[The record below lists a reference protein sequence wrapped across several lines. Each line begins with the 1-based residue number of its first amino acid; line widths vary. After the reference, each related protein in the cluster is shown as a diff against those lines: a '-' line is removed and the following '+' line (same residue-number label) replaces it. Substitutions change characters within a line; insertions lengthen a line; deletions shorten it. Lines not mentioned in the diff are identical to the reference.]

1 MKNTRDESKISQKN
15 TEKNAGITLIALVIT
30 IIVLLILAGISIATL
45 YGDNGVLT
53 QASKASENT
62 KRASAKEKVQTEVLG
77 SLDETGKLDKEKFK
91 ENLKQNLKV
100 SASDITENSDGTITV
115 ILDGY
120 KITVNVA
127 TAQIIKVAKAKS
139 NIPAS
144 SVQPGVKVSKTEK
157 NNFSDGT
164 DFATIPE
171 GFTVDEVENLISD
184 GLVVHGPDK
193 ANGDNGS
200 EFVWVPVPDINVMSQ
215 CSTAGGNCNLQLDGD
230 ILKCTTHNSEEIVGK
245 VFTVRPNEDG
255 ASSDGLDELE
265 FFKKNINKYNTV
277 YKPYE
282 KLNKEMTEEEVMSSF
297 MEPAYLKNFA
307 IENETGELEANELY
321 KNFFSDD
328 SIYNKTGLTLKEMQ
342 DDYKNMATSVAKYGG
357 FYVGRYE
364 TSLSDATDKSTGI
377 QGSAQSKKG
386 VMPTSSNDILIN
398 NESISMSS
406 WWGHYGQHNKI
417 YTGENNSVE
426 SSMIWGSQYDRIL
439 GWINEGTNGDKN
451 KLGNKSIGNRSMK
464 YNYETGL
471 FEGCVTTGND
481 NYEND
486 KINNIR
492 DLNGNM
498 LEWTME
504 ACNLGY
510 YANRIIR
517 INGNGGLPAAPI
529 GFCGSGGDELSK
541 VIGSRMTLY
550 VK

>member
-1 MKNTRDESKISQKN
+1 MKNTRDESKISKKN
-15 TEKNAGITLIALVIT
+15 TGKNAGITLIALVIT

-62 KRASAKEKVQTEVLG
+62 KSASAKEKVQTEVLG

-245 VFTVRPNEDG
+245 VFTVRPNENYE
-255 ASSDGLDELE
+255 SSDGLDIYGFL
-265 FFKKNINKYNTV
+265 KKNINKYNTV
-277 YKPYE
+277 YKPYGKFNTE
-282 KLNKEMTEEEVMSSF
+282 ATEEEVMSSF
-297 MEPAYLKNFA
+297 MEPTYLK
-307 IENETGELEANELY
+307 IPENISEEEKEYG
-321 KNFFSDD
+321 KNVYSDD

-364 TSLSDATDKSTGI
+364 TSLSDATDKSSGI

-386 VMPTSSNDILIN
+386 VMPTSSNDVYL
-398 NESISMSS
+398 EDKSISLNN
-406 WWGHYGQHNKI
+406 WWGHYGQQNKI

-451 KLGNKSIGNRSMK
+451 KLGNKSIGNRSME
-464 YNYETGL
+464 YNSETGL
-471 FEGCVTTGND
+471 FEGCVITGND
-481 NYEND
+481 NYEAD

-504 ACNLGY
+504 ASEFYGTC
-510 YANRIIR
+510 RTIR
-517 INGNGGLPAAPI
+517 INGDCVIPAKPMGGSYVYDS
-529 GFCGSGGDELSK
+529 GSSNLTK
-541 VIGSRMTLY
+541 VTGSRMTLY